1 MMERLTFA
9 HQLKRNRKR
18 ERERETMVEMM
29 RLKKPQQFFGLIIS
43 GDENGILKDSD
54 EVAKK
59 VKMNEAKETR
69 INFYLAVLFET
80 KV

>member
-1 MMERLTFA
+1 LHINLRGIE
-9 HQLKRNRKR
+9 R

-59 VKMNEAKETR
+59 
-69 INFYLAVLFET
+69 
-80 KV
+80 